1 MTEEVVLILQ
11 RMLAITDTGL
21 AFGSDA
27 FDKAR
32 YAELRDL
39 LAGLIEQT
47 ALLDRSE
54 VTDLLR
60 PVGHYA
66 TPLIDTRALVVNSAD
81 EILLVKDR
89 RDATWALPGGFGEV
103 GISVKENILK
113 ELKEEAGVEAKVDRL
128 LAIFDSNKHQL
139 QATQF
144 FKLCF
149 LCTALATE
157 FEPNTEITEVAYFAV
172 DQLPDL
178 STKRITRR
186 QLEILMKHYK
196 AGGQVYLD

>member
-1 MTEEVVLILQ
+1 M
-11 RMLAITDTGL
+11 
-21 AFGSDA
+21 
-27 FDKAR
+27 
-32 YAELRDL
+32 
-39 LAGLIEQT
+39 
-47 ALLDRSE
+47 
-54 VTDLLR
+54 TDLLR

-81 EILLVKDR
+81 EILLVRDR

-128 LAIFDSNKHQL
+128 LAVFDSNKHQL

-157 FEPNTEITEVAYFAV
+157 FEPNTEITEVAYFAI

-186 QLEILMKHYK
+186 QLEILMKCYK
-196 AGGQVYLD
+196 AGDQVYLD